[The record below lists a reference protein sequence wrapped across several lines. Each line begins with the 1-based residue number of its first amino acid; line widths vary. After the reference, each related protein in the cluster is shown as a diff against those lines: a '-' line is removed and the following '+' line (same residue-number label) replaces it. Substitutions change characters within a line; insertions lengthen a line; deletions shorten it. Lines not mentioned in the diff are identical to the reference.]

1 MPAVYAIKANILHF
15 PKTTT
20 SPDKDYAY
28 FENGVLVVENDKIK
42 ALGYEHD
49 ILPHFDGIKVIDES
63 GKLLVP
69 GFIDTHLHF
78 PQTEMIASYGEQ
90 LLEWL
95 ENYTFPTERK
105 FENPEY
111 ARFIADKFL
120 NQLWSNGTTTALAY
134 STVHKCSAEALFEK
148 AYSKNMLMITGKTCM
163 DRHCPDWLQDTAESA
178 EKDTLAL
185 IDKWHNHGRLKY
197 AITPRFAPTSTAEQ
211 MQRLG
216 HIVKDH
222 SDIFIQ
228 THLSENK
235 DEIEW
240 VKSLYPECIDY
251 LHVYEQFGL
260 VNERTVF
267 GHCIHLEDHTWQR
280 LGELQSIIAFCPR
293 SNLFLGSGLFEL
305 EKAEAYNVP
314 VTLASDVGAGDSFS
328 MLRTQGEAY
337 KVCQLQHIKLHPF
350 KGLYMMTQGSA
361 DSLSL
366 DHSIGNLNVGT
377 HADFTVLDPHFNELS
392 SLRMN
397 SRENTPDDTLFA
409 LSMLS
414 DERAIASTYIAGLP
428 VYQRSQDGEK

>member
-1 MPAVYAIKANILHF
+1 MANLFAIKANILHF
-15 PKTTT
+15 PNATTNPET
-20 SPDKDYAY
+20 EYQY
-28 FENGVLVVENDKIK
+28 FENGVMVVESDKIK
-42 ALGYEHD
+42 ALGHEQD
-49 ILPHFDGIKVIDES
+49 ILPHFHGIEVIDAS

-105 FENPEY
+105 FENVEY
-111 ARFIADKFL
+111 SRFIASKFM

-134 STVHKCSAEALFEK
+134 STVHACSAEALFEK
-148 AYSKNMLMITGKTCM
+148 ADTHNMLMITGKTCM
-163 DRHCPDWLQDTAESA
+163 DRHCPDWLQDTAETA
-178 EKDTLAL
+178 ENETRAL
-185 IDKWHNHGRLKY
+185 IDKWHNKGRLKY
-197 AITPRFAPTSTAEQ
+197 AITPRFAPTSTTEQ
-211 MQRLG
+211 LQRLG
-216 HIVKDH
+216 RIVQDH
-222 SDIFIQ
+222 SDVFIQ

-267 GHCIHLEDHTWQR
+267 GHCIHLEDHTWER

-293 SNLFLGSGLFEL
+293 SNLFLGSGLFEIA
-305 EKAEAYNVP
+305 KAEQYKVP

-361 DSLSL
+361 HALSL
-366 DHSIGNLNVGT
+366 DDSIGNLNVGS
-377 HADFTVLDPHFNELS
+377 HADFTLLDPKFNELS
-392 SLRMN
+392 DLRMS
-397 SRENTPDDTLFA
+397 SRTNTPDDTLFA

-414 DERAIASTYIAGLP
+414 DERTIAGTWIAGKP
-428 VYQRSQDGEK
+428 VYQGTNSGV